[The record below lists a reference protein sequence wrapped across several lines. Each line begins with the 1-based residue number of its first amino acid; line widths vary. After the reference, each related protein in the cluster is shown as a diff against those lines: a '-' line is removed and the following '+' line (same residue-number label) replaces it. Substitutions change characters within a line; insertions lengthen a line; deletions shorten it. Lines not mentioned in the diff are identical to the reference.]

1 MSVMFYWHLFCKGK
15 QKKLYIMKWTSTF
28 YPLSEDLAF
37 FYLDNLEKETKN
49 TNYEFNQVNDGT
61 YILHDAPG
69 YTKKDISVDYEN
81 GYLTIEG
88 ERTYKLNNEEKTKK
102 FKSKIKIGDVSSE
115 LEATIEN
122 GILSIFIPNYKKL
135 ERRKIK
141 VL

>member
-1 MSVMFYWHLFCKGK
+1 
-15 QKKLYIMKWTSTF
+15 MKWTSTF
-28 YPLSEDLAF
+28 YPLTEDLAF
-37 FYLDNLEKETKN
+37 FYLDNLDRENKN
-49 TNYEFNQVNDGT
+49 SNYEFNQVKDGT

-69 YTKKDISVDYEN
+69 YTKDDISVDYEN

-102 FKSKIKIGDVSSE
+102 FKSKIKIGDISGD

-122 GILSIFIPNYKKL
+122 GILSVFIPNYKKL
-135 ERRKIK
+135 ERKKIK